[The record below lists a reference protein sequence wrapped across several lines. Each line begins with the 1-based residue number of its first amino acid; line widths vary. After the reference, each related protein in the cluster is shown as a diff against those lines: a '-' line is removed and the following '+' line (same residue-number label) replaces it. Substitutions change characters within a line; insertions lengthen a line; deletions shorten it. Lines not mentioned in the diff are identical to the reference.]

1 MTHDEQIR
9 HDLDYVATAVRR
21 QDRPVGTPAIYFLW
35 AILVPI
41 GFALPDFLPHLAG
54 AYWLVAGIGG
64 GLASMWLGGRDA
76 RLNGISD
83 RELGRRYGLHWLFTG
98 LAFMLSALPLA
109 TGKVAPAA
117 AVPTFMLI
125 AGLAYTLAGVHL
137 IRPLLWSG
145 LMMLAAYAALQ
156 LLPLPYIWTISGI
169 AIALSLVWAGI
180 VARQA
185 RHAGNAQ

>member
-9 HDLDYVATAVRR
+9 HDLDYISAAVRR
-21 QDRPVGTPAIYFLW
+21 QEQPVGTPAIYFLW
-35 AILVPI
+35 AVLVPV
-41 GFALPDFLPHLAG
+41 GFALPDFAPQWAG
-54 AYWLVAGIGG
+54 LYWLFIGIGG
-64 GLASMWLGGRDA
+64 GLLSMWLGIRDD
-76 RLNGISD
+76 RHTGIRD
-83 RELGRRYGLHWLFTG
+83 RELGKRYGLHWLFTG

>member
-9 HDLDYVATAVRR
+9 HDLDYVAAAVRR

-41 GFALPDFLPHLAG
+41 GFALPDFLPH
-54 AYWLVAGIGG
+54 
-64 GLASMWLGGRDA
+64 
-76 RLNGISD
+76 
-83 RELGRRYGLHWLFTG
+83 
-98 LAFMLSALPLA
+98 
-109 TGKVAPAA
+109 
-117 AVPTFMLI
+117 
-125 AGLAYTLAGVHL
+125 LAGVHL

>member
-1 MTHDEQIR
+1 MLSTLNSELRFCALKQ
-9 HDLDYVATAVRR
+9 LFVTAAV
-21 QDRPVGTPAIYFLW
+21 
-35 AILVPI
+35 
-41 GFALPDFLPHLAG
+41 
-54 AYWLVAGIGG
+54 
-64 GLASMWLGGRDA
+64 
-76 RLNGISD
+76 ISL
-83 RELGRRYGLHWLFTG
+83 ETTL
-98 LAFMLSALPLA
+98 LSALPLA

>member
-9 HDLDYVATAVRR
+9 HDLDYVAAAVRR
-21 QDRPVGTPAIYFLW
+21 QDHPVGTPAIYFLW

-125 AGLAYTLAGVHL
+125 AGLFVSWFTF
-137 IRPLLWSG
+137 
-145 LMMLAAYAALQ
+145 
-156 LLPLPYIWTISGI
+156 LP
-169 AIALSLVWAGI
+169 GI
-180 VARQA
+180 VFQSMWAIFHILIILLQA
-185 RHAGNAQ
+185 YIFMVLTVVYLAMAHEHH

>member
-9 HDLDYVATAVRR
+9 HDLDYVAAAVRR
-21 QDRPVGTPAIYFLW
+21 QDHPVGTPAIYFLW

-137 IRPLLWSG
+137 NRPILWSG
-145 LMMLAAYAALQ
+145 LLMFAAYAALQ
-156 LLPLPYIWTISGI
+156 VFPTPRIWTVSGLLI
-169 AIALSLVWAGI
+169 GLSLAWAGI
-180 VARQA
+180 AARRA
-185 RHAGNAQ
+185 RLAGAAQ